1 MADQPTGSQAAV
13 VRQGPA
19 PLAAARVAQLLTVAW
34 MIVEGGVAIA
44 AGIAAHSVAL
54 TAFGVDSGIEL
65 FSSGVVLHRLIRRSE
80 NEEPGSLTTGE
91 RRATRLVGIALY
103 ALIAYIVVSAALAV
117 GLRFEPHR
125 SPIGVALAATSLV
138 IMTILWRW
146 RLALAERLGSPA
158 LRGDAACSMVC
169 LYMAGA
175 TLAGLGLNQLFG
187 LWWAD
192 PLAGLALVWWIRGE
206 AKEAIAAAA
215 SR

>member
-1 MADQPTGSQAAV
+1 MSIVGGS
-13 VRQGPA
+13 RT
-19 PLAAARVAQLLTVAW
+19 PLAEARLAQLLTVAW
-34 MIVEGGVAIA
+34 MVVEGAVAIG

-65 FSSGVVLHRLIRRSE
+65 FSSGVVLHRLMGRSE
-80 NEEPGSLTTGE
+80 EEERGSLTAGE

-103 ALIAYIVVSAALAV
+103 ALIAYIVLSAAATV
-117 GLRFEPHR
+117 ILRLEPER
-125 SPIGVALAATSLV
+125 SPVGIGLAAASLA

-146 RLALAERLGSPA
+146 RLALADRLGSSA

-175 TLAGLGLNQLFG
+175 TLAGLVLNQLFG

-192 PLAGLALVWWIRGE
+192 PLAGLVLVWWVRGE
-206 AKEAIAAAA
+206 AKEAIEAAEAA
-215 SR
+215 EIREG